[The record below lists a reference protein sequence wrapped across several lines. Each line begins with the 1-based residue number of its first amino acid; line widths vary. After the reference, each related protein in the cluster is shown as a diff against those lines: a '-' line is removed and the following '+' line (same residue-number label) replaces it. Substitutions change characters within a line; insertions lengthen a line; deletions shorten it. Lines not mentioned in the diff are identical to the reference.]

1 MRRIVAR
8 PGATRPWRL
17 LCILRPF
24 RGLFVNWDYIRDGM
38 SAAEAGVGIGVSA
51 RARRKWFADGGGVK
65 PEFTDDKPCKWS
77 RLPLE
82 ERLEIKRRRCVLLC
96 PRSARDPD
104 TGSGS

>member
-8 PGATRPWRL
+8 PGATRRWRL

-82 ERLEIKRRRCVLLC
+82 ERLEITVGDASCYARD
-96 PRSARDPD
+96 SAQDPD